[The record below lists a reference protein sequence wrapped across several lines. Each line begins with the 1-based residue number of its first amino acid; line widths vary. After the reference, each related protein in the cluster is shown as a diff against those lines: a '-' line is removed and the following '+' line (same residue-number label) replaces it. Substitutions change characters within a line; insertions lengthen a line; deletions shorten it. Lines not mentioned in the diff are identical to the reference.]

1 MRSPLEKRHEES
13 PKVRAPCMF
22 SQVRYGMTMP
32 LMIPLNPHSRPYES
46 VSGTLTLK
54 CPLEAR
60 QGGVYWVRY
69 TCTSSIQEAETGGSC
84 VLGWPGLQHQEPVFE
99 KERYFSTMTVSH
111 SLERGSTEH
120 RGTQGFI
127 SFFPCGCNKIS
138 DRNNKWCA
146 YFCLRFEVE
155 EPAWGE
161 SGCLSNTILTQGTR
175 RSPETMAYV
184 KPMVKWIKD
193 LKWQLELP
201 RPLKFGFCFSG
212 ALCPT
217 ITPCLLTN
225 KVGVCRRKMWGW
237 PADRQWWRG

>member
-13 PKVRAPCMF
+13 PKVRPPCMF

-60 QGGVYWVRY
+60 QGGVHWVEY

-155 EPAWGE
+155 EPAWG
-161 SGCLSNTILTQGTR
+161 GKWVFKQHNPNTRYQEKPGDYGLCQAHGQLNKGPQMTAGTAEAFKVWFLFLWC
-175 RSPETMAYV
+175 SVPHYNS
-184 KPMVKWIKD
+184 
-193 LKWQLELP
+193 LP
-201 RPLKFGFCFSG
+201 P
-212 ALCPT
+212 
-217 ITPCLLTN
+217 
-225 KVGVCRRKMWGW
+225 
-237 PADRQWWRG
+237 D